1 MESGNRH
8 SVLLLTGSNFR
19 GKEQILQR
27 AAERIAEQVGPI
39 ERASQTHY
47 TEAWGFSCEEEFANQ
62 ALLVGTDLSADEV
75 LMKTQGIERELGR
88 DRVAESE
95 EKLLTGERYASRVV
109 DIDIIFYDDVVVESE
124 ELTLPHPLMHEREFV
139 LRPMLEVAPAWR
151 HPILEQT
158 VEEMIERVE
167 NSKLR
172 IENYRAKPNRGR

>member
-1 MESGNRH
+1 MESRMRH
-8 SVLLLTGSNFR
+8 SVVLLTGSNFR

-27 AAERIAEQVGPI
+27 AAECIAEQVGPI
-39 ERASQTHY
+39 ERASQIHY

-62 ALLVGTDLSADEV
+62 ALMVGTDLSADEV

-88 DRVAESE
+88 DRKAESE
-95 EKLLTGERYASRVV
+95 EKLLTGERYASRMV
-109 DIDIIFYDDVVVESE
+109 DIDIIFYDDIVVESE

-158 VEEMIERVE
+158 VEEMIEGIL
-167 NSKLR
+167 NS
-172 IENYRAKPNRGR
+172 

>member
-27 AAERIAEQVGPI
+27 AAECIAEQVGPI
-39 ERASQTHY
+39 EQASRICY
-47 TEAWGFSCEEEFANQ
+47 SEAWGFTCEEEFANQ
-62 ALLVGTDLSADEV
+62 AILVSTVLAADEV
-75 LMKTQGIERELGR
+75 LMKTQAIERELGR

-109 DIDIIFYDDVVVESE
+109 DIDIIFYDDVVMDRCD
-124 ELTLPHPLMHEREFV
+124 LTLPHPLMHEREFV
-139 LRPMLEVAPAWR
+139 LRPMLEVAAEWR
-151 HPILEQT
+151 HPILGRT

-172 IENYRAKPNRGR
+172 IEN